1 MGYLISAAEAET
13 SVNLTDPEWRA
24 LIYVASQHD
33 FSAPHL
39 RLEKDDEAV
48 DVDADDAKDLRSA
61 LGKALEVREIEEIRT
76 PDGELAYDTLQRVR
90 HVLLSE
96 RVRLAR
102 TPAW

>member
-1 MGYLISAAEAET
+1 MTVADDEEG
-13 SVNLTDPEWRA
+13 VNLTDAEWRA

-33 FSAPHL
+33 FSASHL
-39 RLEKDDEAV
+39 RLERDDEAV
-48 DVDADDAKDLRSA
+48 DIDDADAKELRSA

-76 PDGELAYDTLQRVR
+76 PDGELDYDTIQRMR

-96 RVRLAR
+96 GVRLAR

>member
-1 MGYLISAAEAET
+1 MTAADHEEG
-13 SVNLTDPEWRA
+13 VNLTDPEWRA

-33 FSAPHL
+33 FSALHL

-96 RVRLAR
+96 RVHLAR